1 MASQIKKEL
10 QLEIDHVLFMDIL
23 GAASRDATF
32 VASCEETRARIA
44 ARFGQKEIAIPILE
58 RLPQTAYADPIT
70 PALLRLDPDFDPLRG
85 DPRFE
90 KLASSDEPKNAK
102 P

>member
-1 MASQIKKEL
+1 L
-10 QLEIDHVLFMDIL
+10 IDQALNL

-32 VASCEETRARIA
+32 VSSCEETRARIA
-44 ARFGQKEIAIPILE
+44 ARFGQKEIAISILE
-58 RLPQTAYADPIT
+58 RLLHTAYGDPIT

-85 DPRFE
+85 DSRFE
-90 KLASSDEPKNAK
+90 KLAASDAPKDAK